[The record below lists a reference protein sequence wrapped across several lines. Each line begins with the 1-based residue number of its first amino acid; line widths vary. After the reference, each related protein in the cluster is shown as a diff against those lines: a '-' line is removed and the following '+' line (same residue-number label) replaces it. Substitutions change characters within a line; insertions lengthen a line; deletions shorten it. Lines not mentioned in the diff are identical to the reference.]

1 MNTENEG
8 GGYQR
13 RSLGFC
19 LVGDVITQK
28 LKHWP
33 KIWFGVE
40 GGRETTSL
48 EFGMLFEASR

>member
-13 RSLGFC
+13 RILGFC
-19 LVGDVITQK
+19 LVGDIITRK
-28 LKHWP
+28 LKYWL

-40 GGRETTSL
+40 GGRETMSL
-48 EFGMLFEASR
+48 EFGMLFEAPR